1 MNKELLFE
9 KGQIVMKNFS
19 SRFALISRCRKLYIK
34 RVWHLI
40 SFMSLISTDIAYW
53 QCMNFPSPLADI
65 VLYMKVTVLQCTCMY
80 LYICWLKKITKE
92 KSVQL
97 RDWFVMQAKNLFMGS
112 SADINTRWIATA
124 SSWIH
129 IYVFVGAWNAT
140 KSLDAGLLYTRKLTV
155 PNLCLRSFFFN

>member
-65 VLYMKVTVLQCTCMY
+65 VLYMKVTLLQCTCMY
-80 LYICWLKKITKE
+80 LYICWLQKITKE

-97 RDWFVMQAKNLFMGS
+97 KDWSVMQGKNLFMGS

-124 SSWIH
+124 SSWIQ
-129 IYVFVGAWNAT
+129 IYVFCWCLKCHKIPGC
-140 KSLDAGLLYTRKLTV
+140 RTV
-155 PNLCLRSFFFN
+155 VYKKIDSAEFVLEVFHF